1 MKEQQGEQVGGEGRA
16 GEVSPKT
23 PNRDWNTLHC
33 CVLSPSV
40 TERALPWHVTVN
52 TGRLHGNTAIWQKS
66 MGWDMAPMRQII
78 PWITISSP
86 SCAIMVMKSVHEEC
100 VKERKREHAV
110 KQPCHILE
118 LLGRRHTTIYTALIK
133 TQIGG
138 CLGSL
143 GTVFKGLEEERQGPG
158 VKRERVAAMPLG
170 CLSQMPHPGGICRVA
185 P

>member
-23 PNRDWNTLHC
+23 PNGDWNTLHC

-40 TERALPWHVTVN
+40 PERALPWHVTVN

-86 SCAIMVMKSVHEEC
+86 SCAITVMKSEC
-100 VKERKREHAV
+100 ACVWKGEKKESKQR
-110 KQPCHILE
+110 KQPCQMLPTE
-118 LLGRRHTTIYTALIK
+118 LLKKQHATIYMALIK
-133 TQIGG
+133 TQIRG

-143 GTVFKGLEEERQGPG
+143 WTLLKGLEEERWEWKEKGWQPC
-158 VKRERVAAMPLG
+158 P
-170 CLSQMPHPGGICRVA
+170 
-185 P
+185 